1 MHLLLLGMTIGIGM
15 TSSVA
20 SAVRSAD
27 EINATTATVFGSSS
41 RAGSGVRA
49 ASKPPSAVA
58 LPAGGP
64 EAVPARRRAQSSFP
78 MWSMTVDE
86 NIVVGGGSS
95 AHWVE
100 ALSWVGEGYPGL
112 FVGTDFDFATC
123 GIRPSALRFG
133 LGVRHGFCLLFLK
146 MRR

>member
-1 MHLLLLGMTIGIGM
+1 MHTPMHLLLLGMAIGIGM
-15 TSSVA
+15 ASPVA

-27 EINATTATVFGSSS
+27 EINATTATVF
-41 RAGSGVRA
+41 SGVRS
-49 ASKPPSAVA
+49 ASKPLSAMA
-58 LPAGGP
+58 LPAAGP

>member
-1 MHLLLLGMTIGIGM
+1 MYTLMPLLLMTVGTAM
-15 TSSVA
+15 TSPVAGARPGDDANATVSVR
-20 SAVRSAD
+20 SSDVFGSDVFGSDVRSA
-27 EINATTATVFGSSS
+27 SS
-41 RAGSGVRA
+41 A
-49 ASKPPSAVA
+49 AVA
-58 LPAGGP
+58 L
-64 EAVPARRRAQSSFP
+64 PARRRAQSSFP

-123 GIRPSALRFG
+123 GSVS
-133 LGVRHGFCLLFLK
+133 VRHDEQGFLFLK

>member
-1 MHLLLLGMTIGIGM
+1 MHLLLLGMAIGIGM
-15 TSSVA
+15 ASPVA

-27 EINATTATVFGSSS
+27 EINATTATVFGSS
-41 RAGSGVRA
+41 VRS

>member
-27 EINATTATVFGSSS
+27 EINATTATVFGSD
-41 RAGSGVRA
+41 GVRS

-58 LPAGGP
+58 LPAAGP